1 MTSFRAEVSLDR
13 IQPEFA
19 HAYPAWVANRIDPR
33 LRYDVLFIEEA
44 GGAVLL
50 ESDAGLLPAVLS
62 AVARA
67 GLTCVAAVPAVPAG
81 ELPRR
86 APQIVSVN
94 PTGGEIARLRSLARA
109 A

>member
-44 GGAVLL
+44 GSAVLL

-86 APQIVSVN
+86 APQSGSVT